1 MFSDSALELA
11 IGCDAKWLYNSA
23 MRLGRTVGRLEADVR
38 WWRVVRLLT
47 ESLGLSLTNAE
58 RVAESVFAL
67 SAATERVRIRA
78 SNDDA
83 VAIAVDVARLHDST
97 SVQMSYA
104 LHCAVSR
111 PRGRRPA
118 ASAGTP
124 ARRLIA
130 RSWLPPSGTPSTG
143 VTTSIEMVLNRIA
156 GPTAG
161 TATRLFSALNSARVE
176 WVMVGASAA
185 AAHGA
190 PVPVHGLDLLIE
202 PGRSN
207 AWAAV
212 ESMGAT
218 LVGVQP
224 REGFRLQAPFAD
236 SVPALPLIIS
246 GLNVTFWRVVPGLG
260 DLPLVRNHTSVVP
273 IDGVPVRV
281 ASLDAV
287 IRSEVP
293 PDVARSTGGRERWAL
308 LPSFRDALGETR

>member
-38 WWRVVRLLT
+38 WWRIVRLLT

-58 RVAESVFAL
+58 RVADSVVGL
-67 SAATERVRIRA
+67 SSATERVRIRA
-78 SNDDA
+78 SSDDA
-83 VAIAVDVARLHDST
+83 IAIAIDVARLHDST

-111 PRGRRPA
+111 PRGRRPSS
-118 ASAGTP
+118 SAGSP

-130 RSWLPPSGTPSTG
+130 RSWLPPAGTPLPGMTANLDLVLTRIPGST
-143 VTTSIEMVLNRIA
+143 M
-156 GPTAG
+156 G
-161 TATRLFSALNSARVE
+161 TAMRLFSALYSGGVE
-176 WVMVGASAA
+176 WVIVGATAA

-207 AWAAV
+207 VWTV
-212 ESMGAT
+212 LESMGAT

-224 REGFRLQAPFAD
+224 RDGFRLQAPFTD
-236 SVPALPLIIS
+236 GVPALPLVID
-246 GLNVTFWRVVPGLG
+246 GLSVTLWRVVPGLG

-273 IDGVPVRV
+273 IAGVSARV
-281 ASLDAV
+281 ASLDAL

-308 LPSFRDALGETR
+308 LPSFRDALGEPR